1 MRRVLAPLARRG
13 LLVIAIAIITV
24 GGPQLAVATPAQQQR
39 DVSRSFAASADMT
52 IELENLAG
60 TITLEGVSGGQIEVA
75 ATIQTEDGGGADAQ
89 ALLGLIEIEFES
101 TNDELGITVNYPVGR
116 YNRFHYPSE
125 GRGTTRTTTRYQG
138 ERIVVTSDEDDA
150 VKVWVD
156 FVIRVPQG
164 VSANIENIVGNVT
177 ANGLG
182 GDLSVDTHTGHVIV
196 AGGTGA
202 VEADT
207 GSGDVRVSNRDGD
220 VSADTGSGDVEISN
234 INGDVSADTGSGDII
249 VIGVE
254 GGRIEADTGSGDV
267 RLERVSGSLTADTGS
282 GDIEAVD
289 LRAGAVLSFDTGSG
303 DVRLSGDMSEVEEI
317 EIDTGSGDVEL
328 NMSAAPG
335 MRITIDTGNGSINV
349 DLPNLRTLTSRRT
362 FFRGEVGDG
371 SAQVNISTGNGNV
384 RIRAG

>member
-1 MRRVLAPLARRG
+1 MRRILAALAGRGVL
-13 LLVIAIAIITV
+13 VVAIAIIAL

-39 DVSRSFAASADMT
+39 DVNRSFAASDGMT

-60 TITLEGVSGGQIEVA
+60 TITLEGASGDQIVVA
-75 ATIQTEDGGGADAQ
+75 ATIKAESGGGADAQ

-101 TNDELGITVNYPVGR
+101 NNDELGIMVSYPVDR
-116 YNRFHYPSE
+116 YDRFHYRSE
-125 GRGTTRTTTRYQG
+125 GRGTTRTTTTYQG

-164 VSANIENIVGNVT
+164 VSADIESVVGNVT
-177 ANGLG
+177 ANDLG
-182 GDLSVDTHTGHVIV
+182 GDLWVDTHAGDIIV
-196 AGGTGA
+196 DGGMGD
-202 VEADT
+202 VEVDT

-220 VSADTGSGDVEISN
+220 VSADTGSGEVEINN
-234 INGDVSADTGSGDII
+234 IDGDVSADTGSGDVT

-254 GGRIEADTGSGDV
+254 GRRIEADTGSGDV
-267 RLERVSGSLTADTGS
+267 RLERVSGSLTVDTGS
-282 GDIEAVD
+282 GDIEVLD
-289 LRAGAVLSFDTGSG
+289 LRAGAVLSADTGSG
-303 DVRLSGDMSEVEEI
+303 DVRLSGDMSQVEEI

-328 NMSAAPG
+328 NMSAIPG

-349 DLPNLRTLTSRRT
+349 DLPNLRTLTSRRS

-371 SAQVNISTGNGNV
+371 SAEVNISTGNGNV
-384 RIRAG
+384 RIRAS